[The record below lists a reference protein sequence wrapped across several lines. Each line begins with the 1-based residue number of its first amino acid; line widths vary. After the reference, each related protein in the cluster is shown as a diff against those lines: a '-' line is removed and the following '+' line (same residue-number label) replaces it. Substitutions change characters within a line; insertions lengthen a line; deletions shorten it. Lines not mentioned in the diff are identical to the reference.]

1 MLTKVDYANFNSSF
15 GSATME
21 FETPNTKLKFEI
33 IEEDD
38 GSGNM
43 IKKIK
48 VTSIDELNVEISS
61 TLVKNEVTQ
70 LNSLL
75 QNMVKQ
81 I

>member
-1 MLTKVDYANFNSSF
+1 MLTKVDYTDFNSKF

-21 FETPNTKLKFEI
+21 FNTPNTKLKFEV

-38 GSGNM
+38 GTGTM

-48 VTSIDELNVEISS
+48 VSSIDELNAEIYS
-61 TLVKNEVTQ
+61 KMINGEVTQ
-70 LNSLL
+70 LISLL
-75 QNMVKQ
+75 QSMVKQ